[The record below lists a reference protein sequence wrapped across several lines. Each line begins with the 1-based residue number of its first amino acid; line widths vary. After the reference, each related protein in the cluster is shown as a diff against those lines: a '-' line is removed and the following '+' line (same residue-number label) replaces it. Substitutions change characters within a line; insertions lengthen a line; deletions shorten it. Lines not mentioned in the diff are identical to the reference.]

1 MSGGV
6 DGGRKGDGIGIVRR
20 KEGVRPVRMLGQVAV
35 KIGLRLTYSKPK
47 FVYVVIRKAVRRGGL
62 FVDGSGTIIGRSLGH
77 KRSVRTFAAPYNGAA
92 ANINPLAMEMDR
104 TSIIGIVLIMVL
116 FVTWQW
122 VVAPSPAEIAE
133 QQRYQDSL
141 AALTEAELL
150 QDQELAPAAP
160 VDPAS
165 LSDSARQAQYGGR
178 FGAFAPAA
186 AGTAEDVVLENDL
199 VKLTFNTK
207 GGTIRQAELK
217 QYAKVVEQDDD
228 TEVKLPLLLLEDEKN
243 KFEYIIPVNGVAGE
257 GIRTSDLYFTPTLE
271 GNTLSLRAPVS
282 GGGYLEQRYSLQ
294 DDGYLIDYDVRFEG
308 LNTVMANTDGRVKLH
323 WENYLDKIEK
333 NSQYEA
339 SYSTLYYKPVDDDTD
354 YCSCTSDDTEEL
366 DDQALKWVAG
376 SQQFFTSALIADD
389 RFSSAVLTTVADED
403 RLADDDELKAL
414 IADLTLPV
422 GTSSSETFGMSFYV
436 GPNEFERLRAIGYD
450 LSDVVSFGS
459 SIFGSINRWIIRPLF
474 NFLSSFIGNMGIAIL
489 VLTLLVKM
497 LVYPLTYKMLVSN
510 TKMQVLK
517 PEIEKIKAKH
527 KDDAQ
532 GAQMETMKLY
542 QEYGASPL
550 GGCLPMVLQ
559 MPIWFALYRF
569 FPASITFRQE
579 NFLWANDLSTYD
591 SILRLPEWIPFMQG
605 HLSLFAVLWAI
616 TTVIYAYYN
625 SRHMDYSAQPMMKYF
640 QYIMPLM
647 FLGFFNSFAAGLT
660 CYLFFSNVFN
670 IAQTVITKN
679 VIIDQDKLRK
689 QLDANKAKPK
699 KKGGFSARLQEALKE
714 QQRQQAAAAAGKK
727 K

>member
-1 MSGGV
+1 
-6 DGGRKGDGIGIVRR
+6 
-20 KEGVRPVRMLGQVAV
+20 ML
-35 KIGLRLTYSKPK
+35 IIL
-47 FVYVVIRKAVRRGGL
+47 L
-62 FVDGSGTIIGRSLGH
+62 FL
-77 KRSVRTFAAPYNGAA
+77 
-92 ANINPLAMEMDR
+92 
-104 TSIIGIVLIMVL
+104 
-116 FVTWQW
+116 TWQW
-122 VVAPSPAEIAE
+122 VVAPSAAEIE
-133 QQRYQDSL
+133 QQQHYEDSL
-141 AALTEAELL
+141 AALTETQL
-150 QDQELAPAAP
+150 QEGQKLEPAAAADTVP
-160 VDPAS
+160 VA
-165 LSDSARQAQYGGR
+165 LSDSARLAQYGGR
-178 FGAFAPAA
+178 FGAFAASA
-186 AGTAEDVVLENDL
+186 SGTAEDVVLENDL
-199 VKLTFNTK
+199 LKLTINTK
-207 GGTIRQAELK
+207 GGTVRQAELK
-217 QYAKVVEQDDD
+217 QYAKVVEQEDDS
-228 TEVKLPLLLLEDEKN
+228 EVSLPLLLLEDEKN
-243 KFEYIIPVNGVAGE
+243 KFEYIIPVSGVAGE
-257 GIRTSDLYFTPTLE
+257 GVRTSELYFQPTLE
-271 GNTLSLRAPVS
+271 GNTLRLRAAVD
-282 GGGYLEQRYSLQ
+282 GGGYFEQRYTLE
-294 DDGYLIDYDVRFEG
+294 DGQYLINYDIQFEG
-308 LNTVMANTDGRVKLH
+308 LGSVMAATNGTVQLH
-323 WENYLDKIEK
+323 WENHLDKIEK
-333 NSQYEA
+333 NAQYEA
-339 SYSTLYYKPVDDDTD
+339 NYSTLYYKPVDDGTD
-354 YCSCTSDDTEEL
+354 YCSCTSDDTENL
-366 DDQALKWVAG
+366 DNQALKWVAA

-389 RFSSAVLTTVADED
+389 RFASAVLTTVADRD
-403 RLADDDELKAL
+403 RLGEDELKTL
-414 IADLTLPV
+414 ISDIQLPI
-422 GTSSSETFGMSFYV
+422 GASGSETFGMSFYV

-474 NFLSSFIGNMGIAIL
+474 NFLSGFIGNMGIAIL

-497 LVYPLTYKMLVSN
+497 LVYPLTYKMLVSQ

-527 KDDAQ
+527 KDDAS

-569 FPASITFRQE
+569 FPASISFRQE

-679 VIIDQDKLRK
+679 FIIDQDKLLAK
-689 QLDANKAKPK
+689 LNANKAKPK
-699 KKGGFSARLQEALKE
+699 KKGGFSARLQEALAE
-714 QQRQQAAAAAGKK
+714 QQRQAAATKK

>member
-1 MSGGV
+1 
-6 DGGRKGDGIGIVRR
+6 
-20 KEGVRPVRMLGQVAV
+20 
-35 KIGLRLTYSKPK
+35 
-47 FVYVVIRKAVRRGGL
+47 
-62 FVDGSGTIIGRSLGH
+62 
-77 KRSVRTFAAPYNGAA
+77 
-92 ANINPLAMEMDR
+92 MDR
-104 TSIIGIVLIMVL
+104 TSIIGIVLIMLL
-116 FVTWQW
+116 FLAWQY
-122 VVAPSPAEIAE
+122 VAAPSAAEIE
-133 QQRYQDSL
+133 MEQRYQDSI
-141 AALTEAELL
+141 AALSEAELRAGE
-150 QDQELAPAAP
+150 ELPAQTDVAS
-160 VDPAS
+160 PAE
-165 LSDSARQAQYGGR
+165 LSDSLRQVQYGSR
-178 FGAFAPAA
+178 FGAFATAA
-186 AGTAEDVVLENDL
+186 AGTAQDIVIENDL
-199 VKLTFNTK
+199 MKVTFSTK

-217 QYAKVVEQDDD
+217 NYAKVVER
-228 TEVKLPLLLLEDEKN
+228 EGKEELHLPLLLLEDEKN
-243 KFEYIIPVNGVAGE
+243 KFEYIIPVNGVAGD
-257 GIRTSDLYFTPTLE
+257 GVRTSDLYFTPTVE
-271 GNTLSLRAPVS
+271 GETLTMRAPVE
-282 GGGYLEQRYSLQ
+282 GGGYFEQRYTLT
-294 DDGYLIDYDVRFEG
+294 DGTYLIDYDIRFEG
-308 LNTVMANTDGRVKLH
+308 LNTVMANTDGTVRLH
-323 WENYLDKIEK
+323 WENHLDKIEK

-354 YCSCTSDDTEEL
+354 YCSCTSDDTETL
-366 DDQALKWVAG
+366 DDQPLKWVAG

-403 RLADDDELKAL
+403 RLSDDELKL
-414 IADLTLPV
+414 LVSDLNLPI
-422 GTSSSETFGMSFYV
+422 GSSASETFGMSFYV

-459 SIFGSINRWIIRPLF
+459 SIFGTINRWVIRPLF
-474 NFLSSFIGNMGIAIL
+474 NFLSGFIGNMGIAIL

-510 TKMQVLK
+510 QKMQVLK

-527 KDDAQ
+527 KDDSQSAQ
-532 GAQMETMKLY
+532 VETMKLY

-591 SILRLPEWIPFMQG
+591 SIMRLPEWIPFMQG

-640 QYIMPLM
+640 QYIMPVM

-670 IAQTVITKN
+670 IAQTLVTKN
-679 VIIDQDKLRK
+679 FIIDDDKLRAK
-689 QLDANKAKPK
+689 LNANKEKPK

-714 QQRQQAAAAAGKK
+714 QQRQQSSAQSKK